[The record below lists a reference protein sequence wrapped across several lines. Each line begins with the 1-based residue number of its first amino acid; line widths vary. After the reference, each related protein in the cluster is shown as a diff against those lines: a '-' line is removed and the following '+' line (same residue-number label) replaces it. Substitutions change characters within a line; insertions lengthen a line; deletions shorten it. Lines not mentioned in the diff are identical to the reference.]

1 MRKIITVA
9 EIFVI
14 AAIAVGTAYAGG
26 PGAGDGCVWP
36 TNPNGPCIL
45 DQLPSQ
51 PT

>member
-1 MRKIITVA
+1 MRTLII
-9 EIFVI
+9 VI
-14 AAIAVGTAYAGG
+14 GVLVMAAMALSNAYAGPETG
-26 PGAGDGCVWP
+26 EHGCRWP